1 MSDSAQDSERGE
13 VAAAA
18 ESHRKET
25 KESPK
30 AETDR
35 ERWCRQ
41 AATPEESAGASLCRI
56 REVAGAGWKL
66 RQPPQSQDKEMSLG
80 EGDTESILDQLRR
93 QTEPNPEYE
102 WMKAE
107 LAINVVVAMAST
119 EVLQTWPVVHQ
130 IVIDNGCVWQKLE
143 SFGCKHYLQQD
154 VVFLILMG
162 QCIAP

>member
-1 MSDSAQDSERGE
+1 METE
-13 VAAAA
+13 AA
-18 ESHRKET
+18 
-25 KESPK
+25 
-30 AETDR
+30 
-35 ERWCRQ
+35 
-41 AATPEESAGASLCRI
+41 
-56 REVAGAGWKL
+56 
-66 RQPPQSQDKEMSLG
+66 PQSQDKEMSLG